1 MKSRIARKIF
11 KCCDEAND
19 FFILLCDLMRG
30 TIKKDNISPELKQLI
45 ERSKL
50 NKVEI
55 IPCYRHNS
63 YQFTKAVHIIEK
75 LSRRR
80 GRRRLRKI
88 GIIYK
93 EIKDE

>member
-11 KCCDEAND
+11 KCCDEANE

-30 TIKKDNISPELKQLI
+30 TVRKDNISPELKQLI
-45 ERSKL
+45 EKSKL

-63 YQFTKAVHIIEK
+63 HQFTKAEHIIEK
-75 LSRRR
+75 LR
-80 GRRRLRKI
+80 RRRLRKL
-88 GIIYK
+88 GVTTK